1 MIYNLNRI
9 TLILILA
16 TCFGCNDKKT
26 TQIVEAGVDDSTITL
41 TQNQFQA
48 AGVKLGHVIKQS
60 MAVPLPVNG
69 KLDVPPQNMITIS
82 APMGGYVKATKLL
95 QGMKVRKGE
104 LLVTLENQ
112 EYIQLQQEY
121 LQNESKLAYA
131 ENEYKRQQA
140 LAAENV
146 NAEKTLQLAKS
157 EFESLKALV
166 QGLKAKLK
174 MINIDPQAIQS
185 SGISSTIKLFSPAN
199 GFVTVVNVNLGQ
211 FVNPSDQLFR
221 IVNLE
226 HIHAEVYVY
235 EKDVPKLKVGQ
246 RISFHLQNDTEERT
260 GTVYLIGKEIE
271 EDRTVRVH
279 CHMDKEDETLLPGM
293 FITGRIHVETREV
306 DVLPAE
312 AIVDFQG
319 QKLIFIRQKDGAF
332 RSIPVST
339 GLTEGPNT
347 QVTLPEAFPKEQE
360 VVVSN
365 AYPLLGLLKNEEE
378 EEE

>member
-1 MIYNLNRI
+1 MIYKLFRTSYI
-9 TLILILA
+9 LLIA
-16 TCFGCNDKKT
+16 TIFGCGNKNSPPAEE
-26 TQIVEAGVDDSTITL
+26 VRVDDSTVTL
-41 TQNQFQA
+41 TQTQIRA
-48 AGVKLGHVIKQS
+48 AGIELGRITKQS

-82 APMGGYVKATKLL
+82 APMGGYVKSTKLL

-140 LAAENV
+140 LSAENV
-146 NAEKTLQLAKS
+146 NAEKTLQLSKS

-166 QGLKAKLK
+166 DGLKAKLK
-174 MINIDPQAIQS
+174 MINIDPQAIRS
-185 SGISSTIKLFSPAN
+185 SGISSTINLYAPTN
-199 GFVTVVNVNLGQ
+199 GYVTVVNVNLGQ

-235 EKDVPKLKVGQ
+235 EKDVTKIKIGQ
-246 RISFHLQNDTEERT
+246 RITFHLQNDAEERT
-260 GTVYLIGKEIE
+260 GTIYLIGKEIE

-279 CHMDKEDETLLPGM
+279 CHMDKEDESLLPGM

-306 DVLPAE
+306 DVLPSVA
-312 AIVDFQG
+312 VVHFQG
-319 QKLIFIRQKDGAF
+319 EKLIFIKEKDGAF
-332 RSIPVST
+332 RRVPVST
-339 GLTEGPNT
+339 GITEGKNV
-347 QVTLPEAFPKEQE
+347 QVTLPEGFEQDQQ
-360 VVVSN
+360 VVVSD
-365 AYPLLGLLKNEEE
+365 AYPLLGLLKNKEDDE
-378 EEE
+378 

>member
-1 MIYNLNRI
+1 
-9 TLILILA
+9 
-16 TCFGCNDKKT
+16 
-26 TQIVEAGVDDSTITL
+26 
-41 TQNQFQA
+41 
-48 AGVKLGHVIKQS
+48 

-82 APMGGYVKATKLL
+82 APMGGYVKSTKLL

-140 LAAENV
+140 LSAENV
-146 NAEKTLQLAKS
+146 NAEKTLQLSKS

-166 QGLKAKLK
+166 DGLKAKLK
-174 MINIDPQAIQS
+174 MINIDPHAIRS
-185 SGISSTIKLFSPAN
+185 SGISSTINLYAPTN
-199 GFVTVVNVNLGQ
+199 GYVTVVNVNLGQ

-235 EKDVPKLKVGQ
+235 EKDVTKIKIGQ
-246 RISFHLQNDTEERT
+246 RITFHLQNDAEERT
-260 GTVYLIGKEIE
+260 GTIYLIGKEIE
-271 EDRTVRVH
+271 EDGTVRVH
-279 CHMDKEDETLLPGM
+279 CHMDKEDESLLPGM

-306 DVLPAE
+306 DVLPSVAV
-312 AIVDFQG
+312 VDFQG
-319 QKLIFIRQKDGAF
+319 EKLIFIKEKDGAF
-332 RSIPVST
+332 RSVPVST
-339 GLTEGPNT
+339 GITEGKNV
-347 QVTLPEAFPKEQE
+347 QVTLPEGFEQDQQ
-360 VVVSN
+360 VVVSD
-365 AYPLLGLLKNEEE
+365 AYPLLGLLKNKEDDE
-378 EEE
+378 